1 MKRNKA
7 LLAFFLVALFLT
19 SCRTSQT
26 TTAERNTAHTEST
39 LREIHTTD
47 SVFIHDSIFIR
58 EGGDTVVR
66 ERWRTCWRDRIV
78 HDTVRER
85 VTDTIHETNTIEKV
99 VQVSKKGSF
108 TGWLVA
114 IVLFLIIVVYILIK
128 TLLKR

>member
-19 SCRTSQT
+19 SCRTSRT
-26 TTAERNTAHTEST
+26 TTVERNAAHTEQT

-47 SVFIHDSIFIR
+47 SVFIHDSIIIR
-58 EGGDTVVR
+58 EGGDTLVR

-85 VTDTIHETNTIEKV
+85 VTDTIHETNTVEKV
-99 VQVSKKGSF
+99 VQVPRKGSGA
-108 TGWLVA
+108 GWLVA
-114 IVLFLIIVVYILIK
+114 IILFLIIVVYILIK